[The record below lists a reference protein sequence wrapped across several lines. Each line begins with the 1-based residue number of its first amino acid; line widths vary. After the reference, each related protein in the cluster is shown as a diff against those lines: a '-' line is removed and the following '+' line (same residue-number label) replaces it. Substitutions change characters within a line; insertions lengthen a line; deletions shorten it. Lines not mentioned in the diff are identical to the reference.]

1 MSFVCIDKNYHVS
14 PQIEPQQIA
23 EIADNGFVKI
33 ICNRPDMEVSPFY
46 SSSVME
52 DLAKENNIEFHL
64 IELTH
69 EMMTPETAARQ
80 RELVLNCKGPVLA
93 YCASGTRCS
102 LLWAIGEANA
112 GNDPNIIL
120 AKTLA
125 AGYDFSNFEASLR
138 TLSNQ

>member
-23 EIADNGFVKI
+23 EIAGNGFVKI

-69 EMMTPETAARQ
+69 EMMTTETAARQ

-93 YCASGTRCS
+93 YCASGTRFS
-102 LLWAIGEANA
+102 LLCAIGEANA

-125 AGYDFSNFEASLR
+125 AGYDFSNFESSLR

>member
-23 EIADNGFVKI
+23 EIAGNGFVKI

-112 GNDPNIIL
+112 GTDTNIIL

-125 AGYDFSNFEASLR
+125 AGYDFSNFESSLR

>member
-33 ICNRPDMEVSPFY
+33 ICNRPDMEVPPFY
-46 SSSVME
+46 SSLVIE
-52 DLAKENNIEFHL
+52 DLAKEYSIEFHL

-69 EMMTPETAARQ
+69 EMMTPATAARQ
-80 RELVLNCKGPVLA
+80 RELFLNCKGPVLA

-102 LLWAIGEANA
+102 LLWAIGEASA
-112 GNDPNIIL
+112 GTDPNFIL

-125 AGYDFSNFEASLR
+125 AGYDFSNFESSLR

>member
-1 MSFVCIDKNYHVS
+1 MSFVCIDRNYHVS

-33 ICNRPDMEVSPFY
+33 ICNRPDMEVPPFY
-46 SSSVME
+46 SSSVIE
-52 DLAKENNIEFHL
+52 DLAKEHSIEFHL

-69 EMMTPETAARQ
+69 EMMTPETAVRQ

-112 GNDPNIIL
+112 GMDLKLIL

-125 AGYDFSNFEASLR
+125 AGYDFSNFESSLR

>member
-23 EIADNGFVKI
+23 EIAGNGFVKI

-69 EMMTPETAARQ
+69 EMMTTETAARQ

-125 AGYDFSNFEASLR
+125 AGYDFSNFESSLR

>member
-1 MSFVCIDKNYHVS
+1 MLSGI
-14 PQIEPQQIA
+14 
-23 EIADNGFVKI
+23 
-33 ICNRPDMEVSPFY
+33 VSPFY

>member
-14 PQIEPQQIA
+14 PQIEPHQIA
-23 EIADNGFVKI
+23 EIAENGFVKI

-80 RELVLNCKGPVLA
+80 RELVLSCKGPVLA

>member
-125 AGYDFSNFEASLR
+125 AGYDFSNFESSLR

>member
-23 EIADNGFVKI
+23 EIAGNGFVKI

-93 YCASGTRCS
+93 YCASGARCS

-125 AGYDFSNFEASLR
+125 AGYDFSNFESSLR

>member
-23 EIADNGFVKI
+23 EIAGNGFVKI

-112 GNDPNIIL
+112 GNDPNIIF

-125 AGYDFSNFEASLR
+125 AGYDFSNFESSLR

>member
-23 EIADNGFVKI
+23 EIAGNGFVKI

-125 AGYDFSNFEASLR
+125 AGYDFSNFESSLR

>member
-23 EIADNGFVKI
+23 EIAGNGFVKI

-93 YCASGTRCS
+93 YCASGARCS

>member
-23 EIADNGFVKI
+23 EIAGNGFVKI

>member
-93 YCASGTRCS
+93 YCASGARCS

>member
-1 MSFVCIDKNYHVS
+1 MSFVCIDRNYHVS

-93 YCASGTRCS
+93 YCASGARCS

-125 AGYDFSNFEASLR
+125 AGYDFSNFESSLR

>member
-52 DLAKENNIEFHL
+52 DLAKANNIEFHL

-69 EMMTPETAARQ
+69 QMMTPETAARQ

-125 AGYDFSNFEASLR
+125 AGYDFSNFESSLR

>member
-80 RELVLNCKGPVLA
+80 RELVLSCKGPVLA

>member
-14 PQIEPQQIA
+14 SQIEPQQIA

-69 EMMTPETAARQ
+69 QMMTPETAARQ

-125 AGYDFSNFEASLR
+125 AGYDFSNFESSLR

>member
-14 PQIEPQQIA
+14 PQIEPLQIA
-23 EIADNGFVKI
+23 EIAGNGFVKI
-33 ICNRPDMEVSPFY
+33 ICNRPDMEVSPFH

-52 DLAKENNIEFHL
+52 DLAKQNNIEFHL
-64 IELTH
+64 LELTP
-69 EMMTPETAARQ
+69 EMMTPATAVIQ
-80 RELVLNCKGPVLA
+80 RDLVMSCKGPVLA
-93 YCASGTRCS
+93 YCASGMRCS

-112 GNDPNIIL
+112 GMDLKLIL

-125 AGYDFSNFEASLR
+125 AGYDFSNFELSLR

>member
-69 EMMTPETAARQ
+69 EMMTTETAARQ

-93 YCASGTRCS
+93 YCASGARCS

>member
-1 MSFVCIDKNYHVS
+1 MSFVCIDRNYHVS

-93 YCASGTRCS
+93 YCASGARCS

>member
-14 PQIEPQQIA
+14 PQIEPLQIA
-23 EIADNGFVKI
+23 EIAGNGFVKI
-33 ICNRPDMEVSPFY
+33 ICNRPDVEVSPFY

-69 EMMTPETAARQ
+69 QMMTPETAARQ

-112 GNDPNIIL
+112 GTDTNIIL

-125 AGYDFSNFEASLR
+125 AGFDFSNFESSLR

>member
-14 PQIEPQQIA
+14 PQIEPQQVA

-93 YCASGTRCS
+93 YCASGARCS

-125 AGYDFSNFEASLR
+125 AGYDFSNFESSLR

>member
-23 EIADNGFVKI
+23 EIAGNGFVKI
-33 ICNRPDMEVSPFY
+33 ICNRHDMEVSPFY

-69 EMMTPETAARQ
+69 EMMTTETAARQ

>member
-14 PQIEPQQIA
+14 PQIEPQQIV

-69 EMMTPETAARQ
+69 QMMTPETAARQ

-125 AGYDFSNFEASLR
+125 AGYDFSNFESSLR

>member
-1 MSFVCIDKNYHVS
+1 MSFVCIDKNYPVS
-14 PQIEPQQIA
+14 SQIEPQQIA
-23 EIADNGFVKI
+23 EISDNGFVKI

-69 EMMTPETAARQ
+69 QMMTPETAARQ

-125 AGYDFSNFEASLR
+125 AGYDFSNFESSLR

>member
-14 PQIEPQQIA
+14 SQIEPQQIA
-23 EIADNGFVKI
+23 EISDNGFVKI

-69 EMMTPETAARQ
+69 QMMTPETAARQ

-125 AGYDFSNFEASLR
+125 AGYDFSNFESSLR

>member
-69 EMMTPETAARQ
+69 EMMTPETAAIQ

-125 AGYDFSNFEASLR
+125 AGYDFSNFESSLR

>member
-1 MSFVCIDKNYHVS
+1 
-14 PQIEPQQIA
+14 
-23 EIADNGFVKI
+23 
-33 ICNRPDMEVSPFY
+33 
-46 SSSVME
+46 
-52 DLAKENNIEFHL
+52 
-64 IELTH
+64 
-69 EMMTPETAARQ
+69 MMTPETAVRQ

-125 AGYDFSNFEASLR
+125 AGYDFSNFEASVANFIKSVDGLD
-138 TLSNQ
+138 

>member
-80 RELVLNCKGPVLA
+80 RELVPSCKGPVLA

>member
-23 EIADNGFVKI
+23 EIAGNGFVKI

-69 EMMTPETAARQ
+69 EMMTTETAARQ

>member
-14 PQIEPQQIA
+14 PQLEPQQIA

-64 IELTH
+64 LELTH
-69 EMMTPETAARQ
+69 EMMTPATAVIQ
-80 RELVLNCKGPVLA
+80 RELFLNCEGPVLA

-102 LLWAIGEANA
+102 LLWAIGEVAA
-112 GNDPNIIL
+112 GIDPKFVL
-120 AKTLA
+120 EKTLA
-125 AGYDFSNFEASLR
+125 AGYDFSNFESSLR
-138 TLSNQ
+138 TLSKL